1 MNTGIFYL
9 YEFKDTHKLRNTGFL
24 KLTKQEHTCFLQFHA
39 RSIPVTPQDSSILS
53 AFYLDTETITA
64 KQLCKIPCLDHTIS
78 DKTIVSELD
87 FPSKHTL
94 NEIDGFFL
102 ELPNGSFLT
111 AMSPNIHFDSRKIL
125 YTTDET
131 EPTIAEQPV
140 ATETPTI
147 AEQPTETEK
156 PSITEQPVATK
167 DLTAAED
174 NPKNTAVPKTVR
186 KIQRRELSCLPRHYW
201 NLANN
206 SFLLHGYYNYNHL
219 LLVEEDGHY
228 WLGVPGV
235 YDPRESHAAELFG
248 FSKFT
253 DAYNQQLDLSDD
265 ECSTQGTFGYWCR
278 FLR

>member
-131 EPTIAEQPV
+131 EPTIAEQPMT
-140 ATETPTI
+140 TETLTI
-147 AEQPTETEK
+147 A
-156 PSITEQPVATK
+156 EQPVATK

-174 NPKNTAVPKTVR
+174 NPKNTAAPKTVR